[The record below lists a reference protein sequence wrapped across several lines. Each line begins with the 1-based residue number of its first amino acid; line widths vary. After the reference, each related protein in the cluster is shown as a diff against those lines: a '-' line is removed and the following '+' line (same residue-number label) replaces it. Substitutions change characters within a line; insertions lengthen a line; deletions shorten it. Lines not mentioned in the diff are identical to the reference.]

1 MNENFDEIDDFEKK
15 VFRGLN
21 LCGIEIGKINQKNPL
36 GAAVSGGADSVSL
49 LVSLSKILETFSK
62 KKFLEVITVNHKIR
76 PKNQTDGD
84 AAFVEELCGKLGV
97 NCTKITFKE
106 GEVAQNAIRRK
117 KGTEE
122 AAREM
127 RYAAFENFIKSKN
140 LLALCLAHN
149 QNDQAETVLMRL
161 LTGSGS
167 EGLGGIPRVRGKIAR
182 PLLEIPRA
190 EIEKYLKNQKI
201 NWRTDSTNF
210 DNHYSR
216 NKIRNVFVPFLD
228 EKFPGWKNSVVL
240 SAKKLADDNSFIQK
254 NADEILKNHLKIDE
268 KNGKSAEIDAEF
280 FFSLDFAL
288 ERRIIYS
295 LLNRL
300 GFGGRF
306 PFKIVEE
313 ICGWKKVSIEPAEMT
328 ERRNARKILTF
339 EDLKITFAD
348 GKLEFE
354 NLDGKGGQ
362 EKKSQKQISSGY
374 QFIFIEENDSFEFD
388 GLKLFIE
395 KKFGKTF
402 LCVKNE
408 NFQQILQSGADF
420 SGGTRQAEAE
430 MEVSFPFFVGN
441 AMAGE
446 KIKAADGNDK
456 KIADIFSDWKVPEK
470 ERILIPVVRKISGG
484 IETKALLGSV
494 LGFRDWIRK

>member
-1 MNENFDEIDDFEKK
+1 MNENLDELDGFEKN
-15 VFRGLN
+15 VLRGLN
-21 LCGIEIGKINQKNPL
+21 LCGIEIGKINQKNSL

-49 LVSLSKILETFSK
+49 LVSLSKILEISGK
-62 KKFLEVITVNHKIR
+62 KNFLEVITVNHKIR

-127 RYAAFENFIKSKN
+127 RYAAFEKFIESKN

-149 QNDQAETVLMRL
+149 QNDQTETVLMRL
-161 LTGSGS
+161 LSGSGC
-167 EGLGGIPRVRGKIAR
+167 EGLGGIPRNRGKIAR

-190 EIEKYLKNQKI
+190 EIEKYLINQKI

-216 NKIRNVFVPFLD
+216 NKIRNVLVPFFD
-228 EKFPGWKNSVVL
+228 ENFSGWKNSVVL
-240 SAKKLADDNSFIQK
+240 TARKLADDNFFIQK
-254 NADEILKNHLKIDE
+254 DADEILKNHLKIDE
-268 KNGKSAEIDAEF
+268 KNGRSAKIDAEVF
-280 FFSLDFAL
+280 YSLDFAL
-288 ERRIIYS
+288 GRRIVYS
-295 LLNRL
+295 VLNRL

-306 PFKIVEE
+306 PFKLVVE
-313 ICGWKKVSIEPAEMT
+313 ICGWKNDEKKS
-328 ERRNARKILTF
+328 LSF
-339 EDLKITFAD
+339 ENLKITFAD

-362 EKKSQKQISSGY
+362 EKKSRKQISSGY
-374 QFIFIEENDSFEFD
+374 QFIFMEENDSFEYD

-395 KKFGKTF
+395 KKCGKTF

-408 NFQQILQSGADF
+408 KFPQISQDDADF
-420 SGGTRQAEAE
+420 SGGTRQAESE
-430 MEVSFPFFVGN
+430 IEVSFPLFVGS
-441 AMAGE
+441 AEAGE
-446 KIKAADGNDK
+446 KIKAANGNDK
-456 KIADIFSDWKVPEK
+456 KIADIFSDWKVPEQ
-470 ERILIPVVRKISGG
+470 ERCLIPVVRKISGG
-484 IETKALLGSV
+484 IEAKALLGSV
-494 LGFRDWIRK
+494 FGFRDWIRK